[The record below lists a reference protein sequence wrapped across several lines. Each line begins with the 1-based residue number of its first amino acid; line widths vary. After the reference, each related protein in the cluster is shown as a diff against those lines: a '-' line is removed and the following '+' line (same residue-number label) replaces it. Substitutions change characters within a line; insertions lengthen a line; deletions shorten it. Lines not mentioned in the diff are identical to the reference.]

1 MAITAPGIG
10 SGIDIKSLVEQ
21 LVSAE
26 RQPVAN
32 RLTSQEA
39 RANAQLSALGQVK
52 GSLATLRDAL
62 GGVGN
67 LDTLRQRAVSLAPPD
82 IITASATTAAA
93 TGRIEVEVLALAA
106 SQRLASAAFASAETV
121 VGSGTLAIGVGGATV
136 QVTINEANNTLGGIR
151 DAINAVPGN
160 PGIRAS
166 IVNADGGAYLV
177 LSATATGT
185 ASAITVDALEPGSGL
200 EALEYGP
207 GTTGSLTEQ
216 QAATDARVRIDGLTV
231 TAATNSLSDAVDG
244 LRIDLRKAEPGTIV
258 RVDVSNDITAL
269 KQAIKGFVDAYNGV
283 VDTVG
288 RLTAYNP
295 DNRTA
300 GPLLGDGPTR
310 NVVGALRQALSG
322 RLGGDGNAYSSLSEL
337 GLRTDAN
344 GRLAID
350 IARLDQAIDGDV
362 EALAR
367 VFAAGSDGLAERL
380 TPLVSGAL
388 DGSSGIPNREDQ
400 LKNRLRGI
408 TTDRERLDLRMA
420 DVRRRLERQFNSL
433 DQLVQQLNSSGNFL
447 LQALNANSQ

>member
-32 RLTSQEA
+32 RLTNQEA

-52 GSLATLRDAL
+52 GSLAALRDAL
-62 GGVGN
+62 GGIGD
-67 LDTLRQRAVSLAPPD
+67 LETLRRRAVSLAPPE
-82 IITASATTAAA
+82 ILTASATTAAA
-93 TGRIEVEVLALAA
+93 TGRVEVEVLELAA
-106 SQRLASAAFASAETV
+106 SQRLASQAFASADTV
-121 VGSGTLAIGVGGATV
+121 VGTGTLALGVGATTV
-136 QVTINEANNTLGGIR
+136 QVTINESNNTLAGIR
-151 DAINAVPGN
+151 DAINGVPGN
-160 PGIRAS
+160 PGVRAS

-185 ASAITVDALEPGSGL
+185 ANAITVDAVEPGSGL

-207 GTTGSLTEQ
+207 GTTASLVEQ
-216 QAATDARVRIDGLTV
+216 QAAADARVRIDGLTV
-231 TAATNSLSDAVDG
+231 TAPTNSVADAVDG
-244 LRIDLRKAEPGTIV
+244 LRLELRKAEPGTIV
-258 RVDVSNDITAL
+258 RVDVGNDITAL

-295 DNRTA
+295 DNRSA

-310 NVVGALRQALSG
+310 NVVAALRTALSG
-322 RLGGDGNAYSSLSEL
+322 RLGGEGNAYGSLVDL
-337 GLRTDAN
+337 GLRTDTN

-350 IARLDQAIDGDV
+350 IARLDKAIDGDL
-362 EALAR
+362 EALTR
-367 VFAAGSDGLAERL
+367 VFAAGSDGLAERF
-380 TPLVSGAL
+380 TTLVSGAL
-388 DGSSGIPNREDQ
+388 DGSSGIPGREDQ
-400 LKNRLRGI
+400 LQNRLRGI
-408 TTDRERLDLRMA
+408 TSDRARLDLRMA

-447 LQALNANSQ
+447 LAALNANNG